1 MFPLIQQVSHTTSR
15 MSTLLNNNFPGNE
28 RTHFLSS
35 FLLHSINLS
44 VIFTNVNDKNER
56 GI

>member
-1 MFPLIQQVSHTTSR
+1 MTLR
-15 MSTLLNNNFPGNE
+15 MSILLNNNLPGNE
-28 RTHFLSS
+28 RTQKMSS

-44 VIFTNVNDKNER
+44 VIFTNVNDQTER

>member
-1 MFPLIQQVSHTTSR
+1 MTLR

-28 RTHFLSS
+28 RTQKMSS

-44 VIFTNVNDKNER
+44 VIFTNVIDKNKR
-56 GI
+56 GF